1 MEIGQGYIARQYGLG
16 IINEL
21 KQGKGPFLRWW
32 IKGLKCVDT
41 LEGLKLLLVATIY
54 GHMRGMVTLDGWST

>member
-1 MEIGQGYIARQYGLG
+1 MLDTMEIGQGYIARQYGLG

-21 KQGKGPFLRWW
+21 KQ
-32 IKGLKCVDT
+32 GLKCVDT